1 MSSDTTGTFVML
13 GGTVVSIV
21 TVLLFQ
27 IVAGRSLGVE
37 AFAPIGVVW
46 TVSFMVY
53 TVFMIPVEQFI
64 TRRLALA
71 HGNAGA
77 LAPDRVL
84 LISVLAIGIAI
95 GVAFVGVTVD
105 RLFAGSTAFI
115 VLAVALLGTRGLL
128 AVGRGFLA
136 GRRRFTAYGSSLAAE
151 GLTLLVAATVVAATH
166 PTTLAFAIAMVISPM
181 AILLFNPFR
190 PTTTSGPRIVDNAAP
205 VAFLGFLILATAAS
219 QIVIASG
226 PVVVGL
232 IGGSAAAVSSIFVT
246 FTLFRGPITSAYN
259 LVARVLPDFT
269 ALAAQGRAHV
279 LTVWAH
285 RITWAGYAL
294 AVVGF
299 AAAYLIGSP
308 IIRVLYGEEF
318 APDPAVAGFAGAG
331 VGAGLAVL
339 FVAQI
344 YVATGATR
352 ALAGRWLVALV
363 FAAAAVAF
371 GPGSPSLRIALGFA
385 VGEIAALTTLGL
397 AVGIPHADSDEPRRS
412 DVHGVE

>member
-1 MSSDTTGTFVML
+1 ML

-27 IVAGRSLGVE
+27 VIAGRSLGAE

-71 HGNAGA
+71 HGNAEA
-77 LAPDRVL
+77 LAPSRVL
-84 LISVLAIGIAI
+84 LMSVIGVAIAI
-95 GVAFVGVTVD
+95 GVGFVLATVD
-105 RLFAGSTAFI
+105 RLFAGITAFV
-115 VLAVALLGTRGLL
+115 VLALALLVTRALL
-128 AVGRGFLA
+128 AIGRGFLA
-136 GRRRFTAYGSSLAAE
+136 GRRRFTAYGGTLAAE
-151 GLTLLVAATVVAATH
+151 GLVLLMAAAVVAAIH
-166 PTTLAFAIAMVISPM
+166 PTTLAFAATMVLSPLV
-181 AILLFNPFR
+181 ILLFRPFH
-190 PTTTSGPRIVDNAAP
+190 TTTVTEPWVADNEAP
-205 VAFLGFLILATAAS
+205 VAFLGFLILATGAS
-219 QIVIASG
+219 QVVIAGG

-232 IGGSAAAVSSIFVT
+232 IGGGAAAVSSIFVT

-269 ALAAQGRAHV
+269 ALAARGRAHV

-285 RITWAGYAL
+285 RITWAGYVL
-294 AVVGF
+294 AVLGF
-299 AAAYLIGSP
+299 TAAYLIGP
-308 IIRVLYGEEF
+308 AIIRVLYGEEF
-318 APDPAVAGFAGAG
+318 EPEAAVAGLAGAG

-352 ALAGRWLVALV
+352 ALAGRWLLALLI
-363 FAAAAVAF
+363 AGAAVVF
-371 GPGSPSLRIALGFA
+371 GPGSAQARVALGFA
-385 VGEIAALTTLGL
+385 VGELVALSALGFI
-397 AVGIPHADSDEPRRS
+397 VGIPHNGSDELRPTRRTS
-412 DVHGVE
+412 S

>member
-1 MSSDTTGTFVML
+1 ML

-27 IVAGRSLGVE
+27 VVAGRSLGAE

-46 TVSFMVY
+46 TVTFMVY

-71 HGNAGA
+71 HGNAAA
-77 LAPDRVL
+77 LAPNRVL
-84 LISVLAIGIAI
+84 LISVIGFAIAI
-95 GVAFVGVTVD
+95 GVGFVLATVD
-105 RLFAGSTAFI
+105 RLFAGITAFV
-115 VLAVALLGTRGLL
+115 VLALALLGTRALL

-136 GRRRFTAYGSSLAAE
+136 GRRRFTAYGGTLAAE
-151 GLTLLVAATVVAATH
+151 GLVLLMAAAVVAAIH
-166 PTTLAFAIAMVISPM
+166 PTTLAFAATMVLSPLV
-181 AILLFNPFR
+181 ILLFRPFH
-190 PTTTSGPRIVDNAAP
+190 TTTATAPLIADNEAP
-205 VAFLGFLILATAAS
+205 VAFLGFLILATASS
-219 QIVIASG
+219 QVVIAGG

-232 IGGSAAAVSSIFVT
+232 IGGGAAAVSSIFVT

-269 ALAAQGRAHV
+269 ALAARGRAHV

-285 RITWAGYAL
+285 RITWAGYVL
-294 AVVGF
+294 AVLGF
-299 AAAYLIGSP
+299 TAAYLIGP
-308 IIRVLYGEEF
+308 AIIRVLYGEEF
-318 APDPAVAGFAGAG
+318 APDAAVAGLAGAG

-352 ALAGRWLVALV
+352 ALAGRWLLALV
-363 FAAAAVAF
+363 IAGAAVAF
-371 GPGSPSLRIALGFA
+371 GPGSAQTRVALGFA
-385 VGEIAALTTLGL
+385 VGELAALSALGWV
-397 AVGIPHADSDEPRRS
+397 VGIPHTGTDEPQPTRRAS
-412 DVHGVE
+412 S

>member
-1 MSSDTTGTFVML
+1 ML

-27 IVAGRSLGVE
+27 VVAGRSLGAE

-71 HGNAGA
+71 HGNAAA
-77 LAPDRVL
+77 LAPNRVL
-84 LISVLAIGIAI
+84 LMSVIGVAIAI
-95 GVAFVGVTVD
+95 GVGFVLATVD
-105 RLFAGSTAFI
+105 RLFAGITAFV
-115 VLAVALLGTRGLL
+115 VLALALLVTRALL

-136 GRRRFTAYGSSLAAE
+136 GRRRFTAYGGTLAAE
-151 GLTLLVAATVVAATH
+151 GLVLLIAAAVVAAIH
-166 PTTLAFAIAMVISPM
+166 PTTLSFAAAMVLSPLV
-181 AILLFNPFR
+181 ILLFRPFH
-190 PTTTSGPRIVDNAAP
+190 TTTVTTPWIADNEAP
-205 VAFLGFLILATAAS
+205 VAFLGFLILATGAS
-219 QIVIASG
+219 QVVIAGG

-232 IGGSAAAVSSIFVT
+232 IGGGAAAVSSIFVT

-269 ALAAQGRAHV
+269 ALAARGRAHV

-285 RITWAGYAL
+285 RITWAGYVL
-294 AVVGF
+294 AVLGF
-299 AAAYLIGSP
+299 TAAYLIGP
-308 IIRVLYGEEF
+308 AIIRVLYGAEF
-318 APDPAVAGFAGAG
+318 EPDAAVAGLAGAG

-352 ALAGRWLVALV
+352 ALAGRWLLALLI
-363 FAAAAVAF
+363 AGAAVAF
-371 GPGSPSLRIALGFA
+371 GPGTAQARVALGFA
-385 VGEIAALTTLGL
+385 VGELAALSALGWV
-397 AVGIPHADSDEPRRS
+397 VGIPHTGTDEPQPTRRAS
-412 DVHGVE
+412 S

>member
-1 MSSDTTGTFVML
+1 ML

-27 IVAGRSLGVE
+27 VIAGRSLGAE

-71 HGNAGA
+71 HGNAAA
-77 LAPDRVL
+77 LAPNRVL
-84 LISVLAIGIAI
+84 LMSVIGVAIAI
-95 GVAFVGVTVD
+95 GVGFVLATVD
-105 RLFAGSTAFI
+105 RLFAGITAFV
-115 VLAVALLGTRGLL
+115 VLALALLVTRALL

-136 GRRRFTAYGSSLAAE
+136 GRRRFTAYGGTLAAE
-151 GLTLLVAATVVAATH
+151 GMVLLMAAAVVAAIH
-166 PTTLAFAIAMVISPM
+166 PTTLAFAATMVLSPLV
-181 AILLFNPFR
+181 ILLFRPFH
-190 PTTTSGPRIVDNAAP
+190 TTTVTAPWVADNEAP
-205 VAFLGFLILATAAS
+205 VAFLGFLILATGAS
-219 QIVIASG
+219 QVVIAGG

-232 IGGSAAAVSSIFVT
+232 IGGGAAAVSSIFVT

-269 ALAAQGRAHV
+269 ALAARGRAHV

-285 RITWAGYAL
+285 RITWAGYGL
-294 AVVGF
+294 AVLGF
-299 AAAYLIGSP
+299 TAAYLIGP
-308 IIRVLYGEEF
+308 AIIRVLYGEEF
-318 APDPAVAGFAGAG
+318 EPEAAVAGLAGAG

-352 ALAGRWLVALV
+352 ALAGRWLLALLI
-363 FAAAAVAF
+363 AGAAVVF
-371 GPGSPSLRIALGFA
+371 GPGSAQARVALGFA
-385 VGEIAALTTLGL
+385 VGELVALSALGFI
-397 AVGIPHADSDEPRRS
+397 VGIPHNGSDELRPTRRTS
-412 DVHGVE
+412 S

>member
-1 MSSDTTGTFVML
+1 ML

-27 IVAGRSLGVE
+27 VVAGRSLGAE

-46 TVSFMVY
+46 TVTFMVY

-71 HGNAGA
+71 HGNAAA
-77 LAPDRVL
+77 LAPNRVL
-84 LISVLAIGIAI
+84 LISVIGFAIAI
-95 GVAFVGVTVD
+95 GVGFVLATVD
-105 RLFAGSTAFI
+105 RLFAGITAFV
-115 VLAVALLGTRGLL
+115 VLALALLGTRALL

-136 GRRRFTAYGSSLAAE
+136 GRRRFTAYGGTLAAE
-151 GLTLLVAATVVAATH
+151 GLVLLMAAAVVAAIH
-166 PTTLAFAIAMVISPM
+166 PTTLAFAATMVLSPLV
-181 AILLFNPFR
+181 ILLFRPFH
-190 PTTTSGPRIVDNAAP
+190 TTAATAPLIADNEAP
-205 VAFLGFLILATAAS
+205 VAFLGFLILATASS
-219 QIVIASG
+219 QVVIAGG

-232 IGGSAAAVSSIFVT
+232 IGGGAAAVSSIFVT

-269 ALAAQGRAHV
+269 ALAARGRAHV

-294 AVVGF
+294 AVLGF
-299 AAAYLIGSP
+299 TAAYLIGP
-308 IIRVLYGEEF
+308 AIIRVLYGEEF
-318 APDPAVAGFAGAG
+318 APDAAVAGLAGAG

-352 ALAGRWLVALV
+352 ALAGRWLLALMI
-363 FAAAAVAF
+363 AGAAVAF
-371 GPGSPSLRIALGFA
+371 GPGSAQTRVALGFA
-385 VGEIAALTTLGL
+385 VGELAALSALGWV
-397 AVGIPHADSDEPRRS
+397 VGIPHTGTDEQRATRHTS
-412 DVHGVE
+412 S

>member
-1 MSSDTTGTFVML
+1 ML

-27 IVAGRSLGVE
+27 VVAGRSLGAE

-71 HGNAGA
+71 HGNAAA
-77 LAPDRVL
+77 LAPNRVL
-84 LISVLAIGIAI
+84 LMSVIGVAIAI
-95 GVAFVGVTVD
+95 GVGFVLATVD
-105 RLFAGSTAFI
+105 RLFAGITAFV
-115 VLAVALLGTRGLL
+115 VLALALLVTRALL

-136 GRRRFTAYGSSLAAE
+136 GRRRFTAYGGTLAAE
-151 GLTLLVAATVVAATH
+151 GLVLLIAAAVVAAIH
-166 PTTLAFAIAMVISPM
+166 PTTLSFAAAMVLSPLV
-181 AILLFNPFR
+181 ILLFRPFH
-190 PTTTSGPRIVDNAAP
+190 TTTVTTPWIADNEAP
-205 VAFLGFLILATAAS
+205 VAFLGFLILATGAS
-219 QIVIASG
+219 QVVIAGG

-232 IGGSAAAVSSIFVT
+232 IGGGAAAVSSIFVT

-269 ALAAQGRAHV
+269 ALAARGRAHV

-285 RITWAGYAL
+285 RITWAGYVL
-294 AVVGF
+294 AVLGF
-299 AAAYLIGSP
+299 TAAYLIGP
-308 IIRVLYGEEF
+308 AIIRVLYGAEF
-318 APDPAVAGFAGAG
+318 EPDAAVAGLAGAG

-352 ALAGRWLVALV
+352 ALAGRWLLALLI
-363 FAAAAVAF
+363 AGAAVAF
-371 GPGSPSLRIALGFA
+371 GPGTAQARVALGFA
-385 VGEIAALTTLGL
+385 VGELAALSALGWV
-397 AVGIPHADSDEPRRS
+397 VGIPHTGTDEPQPTRRTS
-412 DVHGVE
+412 S

>member
-1 MSSDTTGTFVML
+1 ML

-27 IVAGRSLGVE
+27 IVAGRSLGAE
-37 AFAPIGVVW
+37 AFAPIGVLW

-71 HGNAGA
+71 HGYAGA

-84 LISVLAIGIAI
+84 LIFVLGVGIAL
-95 GVAFVGVTVD
+95 GVGFVALTFD
-105 RLFAGSTAFI
+105 RLFAGSTSFI
-115 VLAVALLGTRGLL
+115 GLAVALLGTRGLL

-151 GLTLLVAATVVAATH
+151 GLTLLIAAAIVAATH
-166 PTTLAFAIAMVISPM
+166 PTTMAFAVAMVISPM
-181 AILLFNPFR
+181 AILLFSPFR
-190 PTTTSGPRIVDNAAP
+190 ATPASGHRIVDDAAP

-232 IGGSAAAVSSIFVT
+232 IGGGAAAVSSIFVT

-285 RITWAGYAL
+285 RIAWAGYAL
-294 AVVGF
+294 AVAGF
-299 AAAYLIGSP
+299 VAAYLIGSS
-308 IIRVLYGEEF
+308 IIRVLYGAEF

-385 VGEIAALTTLGL
+385 VGEIAALTTLGF
-397 AVGIPHADSDEPRRS
+397 AVGIPHGGSDEPRRS
-412 DVHGVE
+412 DVQGVE

>member
-1 MSSDTTGTFVML
+1 ML

-27 IVAGRSLGVE
+27 VIAGRSLGAE

-71 HGNAGA
+71 HGNAEA
-77 LAPDRVL
+77 LAPSRVL
-84 LISVLAIGIAI
+84 LMSVIGVAIAI
-95 GVAFVGVTVD
+95 GVGFVLATVD
-105 RLFAGSTAFI
+105 RLFAGITAFV
-115 VLAVALLGTRGLL
+115 VLALALLVTRALL
-128 AVGRGFLA
+128 AIGRGFLA
-136 GRRRFTAYGSSLAAE
+136 GRRRFTAYGGTLAAE
-151 GLTLLVAATVVAATH
+151 GLVLLIAAAVVAAIH
-166 PTTLAFAIAMVISPM
+166 PTTLSFAAAMVLSPLV
-181 AILLFNPFR
+181 ILLFRPFH
-190 PTTTSGPRIVDNAAP
+190 TTTVTEPWVADNEAP
-205 VAFLGFLILATAAS
+205 VAFLGFLILATGAS
-219 QIVIASG
+219 QVVIAGG

-232 IGGSAAAVSSIFVT
+232 IGGGAAAVSSIFVT

-269 ALAAQGRAHV
+269 ALAARGRAHV

-285 RITWAGYAL
+285 RITWAGYVL
-294 AVVGF
+294 AVLGF
-299 AAAYLIGSP
+299 TAAYLIGP
-308 IIRVLYGEEF
+308 AIIRVLYGAEF
-318 APDPAVAGFAGAG
+318 EPDAAVAGLAGAG

-352 ALAGRWLVALV
+352 ALAGRWLLALLI
-363 FAAAAVAF
+363 AGAAVAF
-371 GPGSPSLRIALGFA
+371 GPGSAQARVALGFA
-385 VGEIAALTTLGL
+385 VGELAALSALGWV
-397 AVGIPHADSDEPRRS
+397 VGIPHTGTDEPQPTRRAS
-412 DVHGVE
+412 S

>member
-1 MSSDTTGTFVML
+1 ML

-27 IVAGRSLGVE
+27 VVAGRSLGAE

-71 HGNAGA
+71 HGNAEA
-77 LAPDRVL
+77 LAPNRVL
-84 LISVLAIGIAI
+84 LMSVIGVAIAI
-95 GVAFVGVTVD
+95 GVGFVLATVD
-105 RLFAGSTAFI
+105 RLFAGITAFV
-115 VLAVALLGTRGLL
+115 VLALALLVTRALL

-136 GRRRFTAYGSSLAAE
+136 GRRRFTAYGGTLAAE
-151 GLTLLVAATVVAATH
+151 GLVLLIAAAVVAAIH
-166 PTTLAFAIAMVISPM
+166 PTTLSFAAAMVLSPLV
-181 AILLFNPFR
+181 ILLFRPFH
-190 PTTTSGPRIVDNAAP
+190 TTTVTTPWIADNEAP
-205 VAFLGFLILATAAS
+205 VAFLGFLILATGAS
-219 QIVIASG
+219 QVVIAGG

-232 IGGSAAAVSSIFVT
+232 IGGGAAAVSSIFVT

-269 ALAAQGRAHV
+269 ALAARGRAHV

-285 RITWAGYAL
+285 RITWAGYVL
-294 AVVGF
+294 AVLGF
-299 AAAYLIGSP
+299 TAAYLIGP
-308 IIRVLYGEEF
+308 AIIRVLYGAEF
-318 APDPAVAGFAGAG
+318 EPDAAVAGLAGAG

-352 ALAGRWLVALV
+352 ALAGRWLLALLI
-363 FAAAAVAF
+363 AGAAVAF
-371 GPGSPSLRIALGFA
+371 GPGSAQARVALGFA
-385 VGEIAALTTLGL
+385 VGELAALSALGWV
-397 AVGIPHADSDEPRRS
+397 VGIPHTGTDEPQPTRRAS
-412 DVHGVE
+412 S

>member
-1 MSSDTTGTFVML
+1 ML

-27 IVAGRSLGVE
+27 VVAGRSLGAE

-46 TVSFMVY
+46 TVTFMVY

-71 HGNAGA
+71 HGNAAA
-77 LAPDRVL
+77 LAPNRVL
-84 LISVLAIGIAI
+84 LISVIGFAIAI
-95 GVAFVGVTVD
+95 GVGFVLATVD
-105 RLFAGSTAFI
+105 RLFAGITAFV
-115 VLAVALLGTRGLL
+115 VLALALLGTRALL

-136 GRRRFTAYGSSLAAE
+136 GRRRFTAYGGTLAAE
-151 GLTLLVAATVVAATH
+151 GLVLLMAAAVVAAIH
-166 PTTLAFAIAMVISPM
+166 PTTLAFAASMVLSPLV
-181 AILLFNPFR
+181 ILLFRPFH
-190 PTTTSGPRIVDNAAP
+190 TTTANAPLIADNEAP
-205 VAFLGFLILATAAS
+205 VAFLGFLILATASS
-219 QIVIASG
+219 QVVIAGG

-232 IGGSAAAVSSIFVT
+232 IGGGAAAVSSIFVT

-269 ALAAQGRAHV
+269 ALAARGRAHV

-294 AVVGF
+294 AVLGF
-299 AAAYLIGSP
+299 TAAYLIGP
-308 IIRVLYGEEF
+308 AIIRVLYGEEF
-318 APDPAVAGFAGAG
+318 APDAAVAGLAGAG

-352 ALAGRWLVALV
+352 ALAGRWLLALMI
-363 FAAAAVAF
+363 AGAAVAF
-371 GPGSPSLRIALGFA
+371 GPGSAQTRVALGFA
-385 VGEIAALTTLGL
+385 VGELAALSALGWV
-397 AVGIPHADSDEPRRS
+397 VGIPHTGTDEPQPTRRAS
-412 DVHGVE
+412 S

>member
-1 MSSDTTGTFVML
+1 ML

-27 IVAGRSLGVE
+27 VVAGRSLGAE

-71 HGNAGA
+71 HGNAEA
-77 LAPDRVL
+77 LAPNRVL
-84 LISVLAIGIAI
+84 LMSVIGVAIAI
-95 GVAFVGVTVD
+95 GVGFVLATVD
-105 RLFAGSTAFI
+105 RLFAGITAFV
-115 VLAVALLGTRGLL
+115 VLALALLVTRALL
-128 AVGRGFLA
+128 AIGRGFLA
-136 GRRRFTAYGSSLAAE
+136 GRRRFTAYGGTLAAE
-151 GLTLLVAATVVAATH
+151 GLVLLIAAAVVAAIH
-166 PTTLAFAIAMVISPM
+166 PTTLSFAAAMVLSPLV
-181 AILLFNPFR
+181 ILLFRPFH
-190 PTTTSGPRIVDNAAP
+190 TTTVTEPWVADNEAP
-205 VAFLGFLILATAAS
+205 VAFLGFLILATGAS
-219 QIVIASG
+219 QVVIAGG

-232 IGGSAAAVSSIFVT
+232 IGGGAAAVSSIFVT

-269 ALAAQGRAHV
+269 ALAARGRAHV

-285 RITWAGYAL
+285 RITWAGYVL
-294 AVVGF
+294 AVLGF
-299 AAAYLIGSP
+299 TAAYLIGP
-308 IIRVLYGEEF
+308 AIIRVLYGAEF
-318 APDPAVAGFAGAG
+318 EPDAAVAGLAGAG

-352 ALAGRWLVALV
+352 ALAGRWLLALLI
-363 FAAAAVAF
+363 AGAAVAF
-371 GPGSPSLRIALGFA
+371 GPGSAQARVALGFA
-385 VGEIAALTTLGL
+385 VGELAALSALGWV
-397 AVGIPHADSDEPRRS
+397 VGIPHTGTDEPQPTRRAS
-412 DVHGVE
+412 S

>member
-1 MSSDTTGTFVML
+1 ML

-27 IVAGRSLGVE
+27 VIAGRSLGAE

-71 HGNAGA
+71 HGNAAA
-77 LAPDRVL
+77 LAPNRVL
-84 LISVLAIGIAI
+84 LMSVIGVAIAI
-95 GVAFVGVTVD
+95 GVGFVLATVD
-105 RLFAGSTAFI
+105 RLFAGITAFV
-115 VLAVALLGTRGLL
+115 VLALALLVTRALL

-136 GRRRFTAYGSSLAAE
+136 GGRRFTAYGGTLAAE
-151 GLTLLVAATVVAATH
+151 GLVLLMAAAVVAAIH
-166 PTTLAFAIAMVISPM
+166 PTTLAFAATMVLSPLV
-181 AILLFNPFR
+181 ILLFRPFH
-190 PTTTSGPRIVDNAAP
+190 TTTVTEPWVADNEAP
-205 VAFLGFLILATAAS
+205 VAFLGFLILATGAS
-219 QIVIASG
+219 QVVIAGG

-232 IGGSAAAVSSIFVT
+232 IGGGAAAVSSIFVT

-269 ALAAQGRAHV
+269 ALAARGRAHV

-285 RITWAGYAL
+285 RITWAGYVL
-294 AVVGF
+294 AVLGF
-299 AAAYLIGSP
+299 TAAYLIGP
-308 IIRVLYGEEF
+308 AIIRVLYGAEF
-318 APDPAVAGFAGAG
+318 EPDAAVAGLAGAG

-352 ALAGRWLVALV
+352 ALAGRWLLALLI
-363 FAAAAVAF
+363 AGAAVAF
-371 GPGSPSLRIALGFA
+371 GPGSAQARVALGFA
-385 VGEIAALTTLGL
+385 VGELAALSALGWV
-397 AVGIPHADSDEPRRS
+397 VGIPHTGTDEPQPTRRAS
-412 DVHGVE
+412 S

>member
-1 MSSDTTGTFVML
+1 ML

-71 HGNAGA
+71 QGNAGV
-77 LAPDRVL
+77 LAPDRIL
-84 LISVLAIGIAI
+84 LISVLGVGIAL
-95 GVAFVGVTVD
+95 GVGFVIVTVD
-105 RLFAGSTAFI
+105 RLFSGSTAFI
-115 VLAVALLGTRGLL
+115 VLAVVLLGTRSLL

-136 GRRRFTAYGSSLAAE
+136 GRRRFIAYGGSLAAE
-151 GLTLLVAATVVAATH
+151 GLALFVAGAIAATIH
-166 PTTLAFAIAMVISPM
+166 PTTLTFAIAMVIAPT
-181 AILLFNPFR
+181 AILLFRPFR
-190 PTTTSGPRIVDNAAP
+190 ASGTTGLRIVDSAAP
-205 VAFLGFLILATAAS
+205 VSFLGFLILATAAS
-219 QIVIASG
+219 QIVIAGG
-226 PVVVGL
+226 PVIVGL

-279 LTVWAH
+279 LTIWAH
-285 RITWAGYAL
+285 RITWVGYAL
-294 AVVGF
+294 AVTGF
-299 AAAYLIGSP
+299 AAAYLIGAS
-308 IIRVLYGEEF
+308 IIRVLYGAEF
-318 APDPAVAGFAGAG
+318 APEAAVAGFAGAG

-363 FAAAAVAF
+363 IAAAAVAF
-371 GPGSPSLRIALGFA
+371 GPGSPQLRIALGFA
-385 VGEIAALTTLGL
+385 AGELAALTMLGL
-397 AVGIPHADSDEPRRS
+397 AVGIPRSKDKPRRS
-412 DVHGVE
+412 DVPGVE